1 MTHSP
6 RQIRDLLDSSGLA
19 PRRSLGQNF
28 VADANTVRRIARLA
42 DVGPGD
48 RVVEIGA
55 GLGSL
60 TLALVETGARVTA
73 VETDG
78 GLAAVLRDVVAD
90 ADPSVTV
97 VEADARTL
105 DWEDVLDPA
114 APWTVVANLPYN
126 IATPLLLDLL
136 DGVPQI
142 ERYLVMVQREAGERL
157 VAAPGSKV
165 YGVPSLK
172 VAYWA
177 TGGIVGRVPPD
188 VFVPRPKVESVLVAL
203 ERRSEPPVD
212 ADPDVMFDLIRA
224 GFQQR
229 RKMLRSA
236 LKGRVTIEQLD
247 EAGLRPEAR
256 AGEIEL
262 AGWAAL
268 ARRVAG

>member
-6 RQIRDLLDSSGLA
+6 RQIRELLESGGLA

-42 DVGPGD
+42 DVGAGD

-60 TLALVETGARVTA
+60 TLALAETGAQVTA

-90 ADPSVTV
+90 ADRPVTV
-97 VEADARTL
+97 VQADARTV
-105 DWEDVLDPA
+105 DWDEILDPA
-114 APWTVVANLPYN
+114 GSWTVVANLPYN

-136 DGVPQI
+136 DDVPQI

-172 VAYWA
+172 VAYRA
-177 TGGIVGRVPPD
+177 TGELVGRIPPD

-203 ERRSEPPVD
+203 QRRREPPVD
-212 ADPDVMFDLIRA
+212 ADEGVMFDLIRA

-236 LKGRVTIEQLD
+236 LKGRATVEQIE

-256 AGEIEL
+256 AAEVDL

-268 ARRVAG
+268 ARRVAP

>member
-6 RQIRDLLDSSGLA
+6 RQIRDLLDSGGFA

-42 DVGPGD
+42 EVGPGD

-60 TLALVETGARVTA
+60 TLALVETGAQVTA

-78 GLAAVLRDVVAD
+78 GLAGILREVVAD
-90 ADPSVTV
+90 AEPPVTV

-105 DWEDVLDPA
+105 DWDDILDPA
-114 APWTVVANLPYN
+114 ESWTVVANLPYN

-142 ERYLVMVQREAGERL
+142 RRYLVMVQREAGERL

-177 TGGIVGRVPPD
+177 TGELVGRVPPD

-203 ERRSEPPVD
+203 ERRTEPPVD
-212 ADPDVMFDLIRA
+212 AEPDVMFDLIRA
-224 GFQQR
+224 AFQQR

-236 LKGRVTIEQLD
+236 LKGRVTVDQL
-247 EAGLRPEAR
+247 EAAGLRPEAR
-256 AGEIEL
+256 AGEIDL

-268 ARRVAG
+268 ARSLSG

>member
-6 RQIRDLLDSSGLA
+6 RQIRALLESGDLA

-42 DVGPGD
+42 EVGPGD

-60 TLALVETGARVTA
+60 TLALAETGAQVTA
-73 VETDG
+73 IETDP
-78 GLAAVLRDVVAD
+78 GLARVLREVLLGTD
-90 ADPSVTV
+90 AAIRLI
-97 VEADARTL
+97 EADALSL
-105 DWEDVLDPA
+105 DWNEVLDPA
-114 APWTVVANLPYN
+114 QAWTVVANLPYN

-136 DGVPQI
+136 DHVPQI
-142 ERYLVMVQREAGERL
+142 RRYLVMVQREAGERL
-157 VAAPGSKV
+157 IAEPGSKI

-172 VAYWA
+172 IAYRA
-177 TGGIVGRVPPD
+177 TGRLVGKVPPE

-203 ERRSEPPVD
+203 ERRAEPAVDVD
-212 ADPDVMFDLIRA
+212 AEVLFDLIRT

-236 LKGRVTIEQLD
+236 LKGHATVEQIEA
-247 EAGLRPEAR
+247 AGLRPEAR
-256 AGEIEL
+256 AGEIDL
-262 AGWAAL
+262 AAWAAL
-268 ARRVAG
+268 TRTLSA